1 MYPDPSATAR
11 STVLIGATTMKGI
24 LCRAAMTA
32 ALYVPIYSF
41 VRLRKYYL
49 IDEVE
54 SMDLVGSI
62 TVLCY
67 PVGSHHLQV
76 HRYDTKARLVNLP
89 TAWMLWCW
97 KRDPTMVSQII
108 TDGISSVW
116 SSRAVSL
123 WLQC

>member
-1 MYPDPSATAR
+1 VSCGDDGCVVGADLFIR
-11 STVLIGATTMKGI
+11 SFEKI
-24 LCRAAMTA
+24 
-32 ALYVPIYSF
+32 
-41 VRLRKYYL
+41 L

-54 SMDLVGSI
+54 SMDLVSCV

-67 PVGSHHLQV
+67 PVGAHHLQV

-123 WLQC
+123 